1 MLTVARPLDAPER
14 VPLAQS
20 SVDNQLDG
28 LQHPFGLV
36 FARRQRVRIS
46 ALGMTNATANGT
58 TSNDGSE
65 EFDWIDDD

>member
-1 MLTVARPLDAPER
+1 MFTIARSLDAPAC
-14 VPLAQS
+14 VPLIQS
-20 SVDNQLDG
+20 SVDGQTDS

-36 FARRQRVRIS
+36 FARRQLVRLS

-65 EFDWIDDD
+65 EFRLD

>member
-1 MLTVARPLDAPER
+1 MLTIARSLDAPAC

-20 SVDNQLDG
+20 SGDNQNDG
-28 LQHPFGLV
+28 LPHPFGLV